1 MKIKSD
7 ELKLR
12 IAEQSL
18 TAKELAEK
26 TELSIATISRVLNQE
41 QKEFSLKT
49 VGKLARGVKCNVSD
63 IVLI

>member
-18 TAKELAEK
+18 NAKELAEK

-41 QKEFSLKT
+41 QKEFSFKT

>member
-41 QKEFSLKT
+41 QKEFSFKT